1 MVDDYE
7 SLLGEAYEK
16 VKPCEFCDRFEVK
29 KVEGHHEGTKTIVTN
44 FGQICSALRRKPEH
58 VAKFLFGELASSGVI
73 EGDRLL
79 LTRKLPSI
87 QINQKVEEYVN
98 LYVRCSK
105 CGKPDTEIVSEGG
118 KSYLKCMACG
128 LKREI
133 QNL

>member
-7 SLLGEAYEK
+7 SLLCEAYEK
-16 VKPCEFCDRFEVK
+16 VKPCEFLDRFEVK

-58 VAKFLFGELASSGVI
+58 VAKFLFGELASSGTI

-79 LTRKLPSI
+79 LTRKLPSG
-87 QINQKVEEYVN
+87 QINVKVEEYAC
-98 LYVRCSK
+98 LYVKCSK
-105 CGKPDTEIVSEGG
+105 CGKPDTEIILEGG

-133 QNL
+133 HDV